1 MTLTNT
7 AVVVPCYRCADTLPR
22 AIHSILDGAPSDLQL
37 ILVDDGSG
45 DDTLSVC
52 RALAAQD
59 KRIRV
64 LQRPNGGASAAR
76 NTGLDAVPN
85 VDWLMFADADDE
97 LFPGLWQEL
106 RTADVPP
113 ACGMVLFGFRADS
126 GITCAGQLPIGAFA
140 DLPALGTAL
149 FPLLF
154 GHGLLSS
161 PCMKLY
167 RRRDI
172 GTLRFNEAL
181 KINEDVLFNL
191 QFLQKNSATYFL
203 QGCYYCQ
210 HDVRQGSLSRRL
222 RGDLLQAE
230 AVTRPELERLLRQHG
245 IDPAPYAKT
254 GRLHACLN
262 QYGLLT
268 GCRGTMPFAERRAL
282 FAEILSDPDA
292 RAALRT
298 RLQNDPHRLLSLPYR
313 LGLACRLPGFLA
325 AYTMAKQRFL

>member
-1 MTLTNT
+1 MNLTNL

-22 AIHSILDGAPSDLQL
+22 AVHSILDDAPSDLQL

-45 DDTLSVC
+45 DDSLSVC

-76 NTGLDAVPN
+76 NTGLDAVPDAEWVMF
-85 VDWLMFADADDE
+85 VDSDDE

-106 RTADVPP
+106 RTAAVPP
-113 ACGMVLFGFRADS
+113 DCGMALFGFRADS
-126 GITCAGQLPIGAFA
+126 GFTSAGQLPAGGFSG
-140 DLPALGTAL
+140 LPALGTA
-149 FPLLF
+149 FFSLLF
-154 GHGLLSS
+154 ELGLLSS

-167 RRRDI
+167 RRRSI

-191 QFLQKNSATYFL
+191 QFLQKNSFLYFL

-210 HDVRQGSLSRRL
+210 HDGQQGSLSRRL

-230 AVTRPELERLLRQHG
+230 AITRPELARLLRQNG
-245 IDPAPYAKT
+245 IDPAPYIKT
-254 GRLHACLN
+254 SRLNSCLS
-262 QYGLLT
+262 QYSLLT

-292 RAALRT
+292 RAALRD
-298 RLQNDPHRLLSLPYR
+298 RLHSDPNRLLSLPYR
-313 LGLACRLPGFLA
+313 LGVACRLPGFLA